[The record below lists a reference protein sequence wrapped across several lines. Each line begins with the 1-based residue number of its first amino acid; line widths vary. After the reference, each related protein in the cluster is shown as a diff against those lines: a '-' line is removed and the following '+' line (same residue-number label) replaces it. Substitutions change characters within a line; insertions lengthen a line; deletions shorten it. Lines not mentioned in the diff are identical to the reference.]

1 MKKAAKSKKALL
13 HFVLA
18 VVLILGVMLSFNSAF
33 ADEGMA
39 GSTETT
45 TESTSEESGQSA
57 DTIDA
62 TATTSAEDN
71 PNAVAVTAA
80 ATPTVTITN
89 NFTNDGTY
97 VATAA
102 GVPEG
107 TKYVW
112 QRSANGSS
120 WTDVV
125 ATKVTGDSYNVDKD
139 ATKAMSINI
148 ALDSKVISNSATD
161 TTLFSYR
168 VQLRDENGNVLA
180 TSNVI
185 KNTYYTQLQNGG
197 FENPDFSDGRSA
209 MSQVAN
215 GAYPQLIWLTT
226 GLGKGDK
233 LGRDIE
239 IINSSGWHEYEARRT
254 YNGATA
260 HSGKQFAELNCE
272 ASGSLYQD
280 VMTVP
285 GSTLYWQLYHRAR
298 ANGEDTMYVLIMP
311 RSSGKDITTQADV
324 YRVMNNLD
332 QYPGAQVEDITD
344 GNSWVEHD
352 GNYTV
357 PTGQYLT
364 RFFFVAGNTASGD
377 DTVGNFLDDVWFSRS
392 VPPANP
398 DSGNVTVTKTVSG
411 LPADILKGYVVTVT
425 LFNSDH
431 SYTHTFNSNGW
442 DANGSQSFTFTNVP
456 GGTYTVSETVVPEGV
471 SLSDYNETRT
481 GAPATVTV
489 EDQSSSTV
497 NITNSYTKKTA
508 NLTISKTVKG
518 NMGDKTQEFGFT
530 LKVDGGYSENLV
542 DTGDDNIQVQNKGN
556 GTYSFNLTDGQAVTV
571 SLPYGTTYTITEDD
585 PNKQGDSH
593 KYKTTYAVDGGTAT
607 EGLEYTATSD
617 ITSDT
622 TVAFTNN
629 KSMSSPDVG
638 VNTGSSL
645 PYAVGLGSVAAGAAF
660 LLAKRRRGIDR

>member
-18 VVLILGVMLSFNSAF
+18 VVLVLGVMLSFNAAF
-33 ADEGMA
+33 ADEGTA

-57 DTIDA
+57 DTTDA
-62 TATTSAEDN
+62 TATISTADN

-89 NFTNDGTY
+89 NFTTDGTY
-97 VATAA
+97 VATAS
-102 GVPEG
+102 GVPAG

-112 QRSANGSS
+112 QRSANGSN

-125 ATKVTGDSYNVDKD
+125 ATKVTGNSYNVDKD
-139 ATKAMSINI
+139 ATKATSINI
-148 ALDSKVISNSATD
+148 ALDSKVIANSATD

-168 VQLRDENGNVLA
+168 VQLRDANGDVLA

-185 KNTYYTQLQNGG
+185 KNTYYTKLQNGG
-197 FENPDFSDGRSA
+197 FENPDFSSGRSA
-209 MSQVAN
+209 MSQVPN

-226 GLGKGDK
+226 GLGTGDK
-233 LGRDIE
+233 AGCDIE
-239 IINSSGWHEYEARRT
+239 IINSSWRHQYEAMRT

-298 ANGEDTMYVLIMP
+298 ANGQDTMYVLIMP
-311 RSSGKDITTQADV
+311 TSSGKDITTQEDV
-324 YRVMNNLD
+324 YRVMNHLD
-332 QYPGAQVEDITD
+332 QYPGAQVTEITD

-364 RFFFVAGNTASGD
+364 RFFFVAGNTVSGD

-411 LPADILKGYVVTVT
+411 LPADILKGYAVTVT
-425 LFNSDH
+425 LFNGDH
-431 SYTHTFNSNGW
+431 SYEHTFNSNGW

-456 GGTYTVSETVVPEGV
+456 AGTYTVSETVVPEGV
-471 SLSDYNETRT
+471 SLSDYNETQT

-508 NLTISKTVKG
+508 NLTISKAVTG

-530 LKVDGGYSENLV
+530 LTANGVTEDLTDAVPTDGDITVTKNE
-542 DTGDDNIQVQNKGN
+542 D
-556 GTYSFNLTDGQAVTV
+556 GTYSFNLTDGQSVTV
-571 SLPYGTTYTITEDD
+571 SLPYGTTYTVTEDD
-585 PNKQGDSH
+585 PNKQGDSL
-593 KYKTTYAVDGGTAT
+593 KYTTTYKVGDQTGTGT
-607 EGLEYTATSD
+607 TYTADSG

-638 VNTGSSL
+638 VNTSSSL
-645 PYAVGLGSVAAGAAF
+645 AYAVGLGSVAAGAAF
-660 LLAKRRRGIDR
+660 LLAKRRRGIER